1 MKYLFYL
8 FAFVF
13 IYKVSKNTYYYFR
26 LQKLYSY
33 FKTITSEKEEKIDNR
48 AFETKS
54 EVIELFKK
62 ASVED
67 NLIPTIKH
75 VGSGYAVPYK
85 VSCFSSYPTNS
96 TEEFVI
102 SYVRMFDEA
111 KGTFKHRAKEV
122 LNPFYWIDSIL
133 FAPKNLLNYIGVSPE
148 SRSTKI
154 LNIVLTSIYWFLGIF
169 VAIFK
174 EKIHTF
180 LLSYLP

>member
-8 FAFVF
+8 FTFVF
-13 IYKVSKNTYYYFR
+13 IYKTSKNTYYYFR

-33 FKTITSEKEEKIDNR
+33 FKTITSEKDEEIDNR

-62 ASVED
+62 AGVED

-75 VGSGYAVPYK
+75 VASGYGVPYK

-122 LNPFYWIDSIL
+122 LNPFYWIDLIL
-133 FAPKNLLNYIGVSPE
+133 FVTKNLLNYIGVSPE

-154 LNIVLTSIYWFLGIF
+154 LNIILTSIYWFFGILI
-169 VAIFK
+169 AIFK